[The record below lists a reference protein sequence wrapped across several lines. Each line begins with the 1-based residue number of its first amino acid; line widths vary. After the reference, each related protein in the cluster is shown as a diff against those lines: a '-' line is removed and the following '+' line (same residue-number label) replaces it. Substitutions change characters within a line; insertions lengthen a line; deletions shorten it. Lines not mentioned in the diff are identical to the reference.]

1 MTPEIDKE
9 GSFVIYEERIYKIV
23 PGKMPDIMA
32 RFTNHA
38 LPLFEKHGIK
48 LVGFWQTAIGPSSN
62 ELVYFVAYDDLGHRE
77 KAWNAFMNDPAWIE
91 AKAKSEQNGMLV
103 ADVAN
108 RILTPTAFSPL
119 Q

>member
-1 MTPEIDKE
+1 MT
-9 GSFVIYEERIYKIV
+9 YEERVYKIM
-23 PGKMPDIMA
+23 PGRMPDIMN

-48 LVGFWQTAIGPSSN
+48 LVGFWQTVIGPSSN
-62 ELVYFVAYDDLGHRE
+62 ELVYVVAYDDLSHRE
-77 KAWNAFMNDPAWIE
+77 RAWNAFMNDPAWME

-108 RILTPTAFSPL
+108 RILTPTTFSPL